1 MTSLLAML
9 PSILLLLLHL
19 TGALAYIPA
28 VPTNNTQDAINGG
41 LNVTDV
47 SRLYVQWFGGCVY
60 SSWP

>member
-1 MTSLLAML
+1 MTSPLAML

-47 SRLYVQWFGGCVY
+47 SKLYVQWFGG
-60 SSWP
+60 